1 MTVVCLMTHQM
12 AQTWEDAIK
21 LKGFLGDLSWG
32 AGTAIFD
39 GILMRIGLAILFG
52 ITFNMK
58 HYGFWLGDAL
68 AGFTP
73 FIIGIIFYFS
83 GKWKK

>member
-39 GILMRIGLAILFG
+39 GIKNSKEFSFSNTHIWDFPSPRR
-52 ITFNMK
+52 
-58 HYGFWLGDAL
+58 Y
-68 AGFTP
+68 
-73 FIIGIIFYFS
+73 YF
-83 GKWKK
+83 